1 VEAPPPPPAR
11 RRWVVAAALVVA
23 AGVMALAVWALAGA
37 PVHLAAP

>member
-1 VEAPPPPPAR
+1 V
-11 RRWVVAAALVVA
+11 AALVLA